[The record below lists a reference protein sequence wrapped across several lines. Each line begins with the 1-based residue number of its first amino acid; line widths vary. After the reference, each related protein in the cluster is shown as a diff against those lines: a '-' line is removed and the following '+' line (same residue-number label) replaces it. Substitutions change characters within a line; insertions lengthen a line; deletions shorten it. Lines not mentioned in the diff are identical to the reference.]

1 MLFSLLLGV
10 FFGFCYVLLAY
21 CCLLF
26 GRESPVSLEGAP
38 KTLCLP
44 ILKERQTFQKPKESL
59 RLYRKILAFFLDICY
74 FFFCGTLLSIFVYSV
89 GGVFRLSYVTLALAG
104 AVLFSMTLG
113 KLLLKGSPWVLL
125 GVKILFWYCTYF
137 FLLPIRLFFIGIKLV
152 FRKVQ
157 LIFCSLCD
165 KIRIEIYNRNAER
178 SGDAFGKEWEQCI
191 REELSVLCSEK

>member
-1 MLFSLLLGV
+1 MLLGV
-10 FFGFCYVLLAY
+10 SYVFLVYIRILL
-21 CCLLF
+21 
-26 GRESPVSLEGAP
+26 GGERVSSFEKIPEAI
-38 KTLCLP
+38 TLP
-44 ILKERQTFQKPKESL
+44 ILKERKVFPKRKASL
-59 RLYRKILAFFLDICY
+59 RVYGKLITFLLDIFYFFL
-74 FFFCGTLLSIFVYSV
+74 CGAVISVFVYSV
-89 GGVFRLSYVTLALAG
+89 GGVFRLSYVLLALAG

-178 SGDAFGKEWEQCI
+178 SGDAFGKEWEQRI
-191 REELSVLCSEK
+191 REEISRSLL